1 MLRRLCVAASLGS
14 RSMAMMV
21 DSKYPGTA
29 VERLN
34 SVHGR
39 VAKLTRA
46 ELDQE

>member
-1 MLRRLCVAASLGS
+1 
-14 RSMAMMV
+14 MAMMV